1 MITIACKFL
10 NDEDLSQILQE
21 KIDKDIEYGNLEVL
35 ALIGLES
42 EKAMQLLQNYIDRTG
57 DL

>member
-1 MITIACKFL
+1 MVTIACKFL
-10 NDEDLSQILQE
+10 NDDDLNQILQE

>member
-1 MITIACKFL
+1 MVTIACKFL
-10 NDEDLSQILQE
+10 NDNDLNQILQE

>member
-35 ALIGLES
+35 VLIGLES
-42 EKAMQLLQNYIDRTG
+42 EKAM
-57 DL
+57 